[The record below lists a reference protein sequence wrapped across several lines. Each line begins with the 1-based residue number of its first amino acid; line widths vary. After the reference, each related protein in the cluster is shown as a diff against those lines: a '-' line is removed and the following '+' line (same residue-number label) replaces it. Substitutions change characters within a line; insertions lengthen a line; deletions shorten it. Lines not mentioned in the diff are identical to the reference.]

1 MEKVLVI
8 AAHPDDEI
16 LGCGGSIIEHIKQK
30 DKVGI
35 IIAAE
40 GITSRD
46 NSRNIKKREKEVQ
59 KLHFV
64 SKKIA
69 KNLKVNFIEFLQLPD
84 NRLDSLDL
92 LDLVKKIEKII
103 IKFKPKTIYTHH
115 SGDLNIDHRLINNA
129 TITAC
134 RPYPGQTV
142 EKVLTFE
149 IPSSTNWAEA
159 KKEST
164 FIPNYYREITK
175 SLKNKIKFLSMY
187 KDEMRRWPH
196 ARSIKAVESLAHY
209 RGSTIG
215 VKSAEAFQVVRYIKK
230 N

>member
-16 LGCGGSIIEHIKQK
+16 LGCGGSIIEHIKRK

-46 NSRNIKKREKEVQ
+46 TIRNIKKRKNEIQ
-59 KLHFV
+59 KLHSV
-64 SKKIA
+64 SNKVA
-69 KNLKVNFIEFLQLPD
+69 KNLKVNFIEFLGLPD
-84 NRLDSLDL
+84 NRLDSVDL

-103 IKFKPKTIYTHH
+103 IKFKPKVIYTHH
-115 SGDLNIDHRLINNA
+115 GGDLNIDHRLINNA

-142 EKVLTFE
+142 EKILTFE
-149 IPSSTNWAEA
+149 IPSSTNWADA
-159 KKEST
+159 QKELAFT
-164 FIPNYYREITK
+164 PNYYQEITK
-175 SLKNKIKFLSMY
+175 SLKNKIKLLSMY
-187 KDEMRRWPH
+187 KDEMRKWPH
-196 ARSIKAVESLAHY
+196 ARSIKAVESLAYY
-209 RGSTIG
+209 RGATIG
-215 VKSAEAFQVVRYIKK
+215 VKSAEAFQVVRHIKK

>member
-1 MEKVLVI
+1 M
-8 AAHPDDEI
+8 
-16 LGCGGSIIEHIKQK
+16 
-30 DKVGI
+30 
-35 IIAAE
+35 
-40 GITSRD
+40 
-46 NSRNIKKREKEVQ
+46 
-59 KLHFV
+59 
-64 SKKIA
+64 
-69 KNLKVNFIEFLQLPD
+69 
-84 NRLDSLDL
+84 

-159 KKEST
+159 QKEST

>member
-159 KKEST
+159 QKEST

>member
-46 NSRNIKKREKEVQ
+46 ITRNIKKRKNEIQ
-59 KLHFV
+59 KLHAV
-64 SKKIA
+64 SNKVAKK
-69 KNLKVNFIEFLQLPD
+69 LKVNFIEFLGLPD

-92 LDLVKKIEKII
+92 LDIVKKIEKII
-103 IKFKPKTIYTHH
+103 VKFKPKIIYTHH
-115 SGDLNIDHRLINNA
+115 GGDLNIDHRLINSA
-129 TITAC
+129 TLTAC
-134 RPYPGQTV
+134 RPHPGQTV
-142 EKVLTFE
+142 ERILTFE
-149 IPSSTNWAEA
+149 IPSSTNWVGAQ
-159 KKEST
+159 KELI
-164 FIPNYYREITK
+164 FIPNYYQEITK
-175 SLKNKIKFLSMY
+175 SLKNKMKLLSMY
-187 KDEMRRWPH
+187 KEEMRKWPH
-196 ARSIKAVESLAHY
+196 ARSIKAVESLAYY

-215 VKSAEAFQVVRYIKK
+215 VKSAEAFQVARYIKK